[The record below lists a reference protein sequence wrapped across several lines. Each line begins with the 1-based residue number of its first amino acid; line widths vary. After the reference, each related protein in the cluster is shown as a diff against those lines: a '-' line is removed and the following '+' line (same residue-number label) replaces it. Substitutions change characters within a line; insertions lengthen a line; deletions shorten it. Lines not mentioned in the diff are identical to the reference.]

1 MKLKKVLC
9 GFLSLAV
16 IGISCL
22 ISPLEVSAVSEKAEV
37 IGSVNMAGDPD
48 FDSDS
53 IMNDEKSQWR
63 WLGYPESRMVMN
75 YGNSM
80 IARYDGKLS
89 LDIAMAV
96 KGFRTVNSVHQILMG
111 PKNGEAME
119 YTDLETAW
127 YPYKLTADAVYEEGK
142 LHMDEFFA
150 DKDTFIRMIEVSDA
164 ADAKLQMKSTIDGVT
179 KNGNDLL
186 VEQGDY
192 WFVCKILKLNEEGE
206 VIGQYEPQV
215 SEDKWSV
222 EITFDSDS
230 AKLAFSLTM
239 LPKNVDGNSAASV
252 QELADKTLAEGTN
265 LNLVLENVKQ
275 FWDETLGKVPA
286 PQNFGVEGNQKN
298 GDITSEDHRRA
309 FYAAWA
315 FRLQNIVEP
324 TPENG
329 YDYYQVT
336 LGMASAWNSGAASAP
351 NSCSWESMFD
361 IQQLSYIEPDIAWDA
376 MRGFI
381 YNIDENGILDG
392 ECLPSQKAHTVWVC
406 YLNMLNSYPEKEA
419 ELKEELEQLYP
430 HLHNY
435 LLWRAE
441 NPRWIHGDND
451 FPNEKDI
458 SFVTQ
463 WYSDVNYAIQI
474 AEVIGKDED
483 IAVYNEKKAELAE
496 NSRAWF
502 FDAYDPNQPDSLE
515 NRIQAFCF
523 INEDGTLEH
532 SWPGSSHDAQSRD
545 ALTYVYEAM
554 TVDFPKDLT
563 DKLVHSYLAYTAG
576 KEDEPLLGFESYKY
590 GDGCYTAYGL
600 QEREKQYPEL
610 EGKWVEYVDAV
621 LCNAIKN
628 TEFGEVIRIYEDT
641 TMMEGVQPSS
651 FSASAIIDYT
661 YMKNGLRLDMGIPVA
676 IGDPDVSKT
685 EETDV
690 TVKTMIG
697 VKPEL
702 PKTVTVEK
710 DGKELQALVVWSDMN
725 EEQYAAKGEFQVTGQ
740 IYGTD
745 LEVTGAVKVLS
756 GNEKTMMIIAAAGIL
771 VIIAAVIVVTVILR
785 KNKHAKN
792 EYFLK
797 E

>member
-1 MKLKKVLC
+1 MKLKRILG
-9 GFLSLAV
+9 GFLSAAV
-16 IGISCL
+16 IIISYL
-22 ISPLEVSAVSEKAEV
+22 APPLEISAAGEKADV
-37 IGSVNMAGDPD
+37 VGSVSMTGNPD

-53 IMNDEKSQWR
+53 IMNDETSQWR

-75 YGNSM
+75 YGSQM

-96 KGFRTVNSVHQILMG
+96 KGFRTINSAHQILMG
-111 PKNGEAME
+111 PRNGEAEE
-119 YTDLETAW
+119 YTELETAW

-164 ADAKLQMKSTIDGVT
+164 ADARLRMTSTIDGVT

-186 VEQGDY
+186 IEQGEY
-192 WFVCKILKLNEEGE
+192 WFACKILKLNEDGE
-206 VIGQYEPQV
+206 VTGQYEPQV
-215 SEDKWSV
+215 SEDRWSV

-239 LPKNVDGNSAASV
+239 LPKNVEDNSADSV
-252 QELADKTLAEGTN
+252 LELADKTIAEGTN
-265 LNLVLENVKQ
+265 LNTVLENTKQ
-275 FWDETLGKVPA
+275 LWDETLAKVPA
-286 PQNFGVEGNQKN
+286 PRNFGVEGNQKN
-298 GDITSEDHRRA
+298 GNISSEDHRRA
-309 FYAAWA
+309 FYAAWT
-315 FRLQNIVEP
+315 FLLQNIVEP

-336 LGMASAWNSGAASAP
+336 LGMPSAWNSGAASAP

-361 IQQLSYIEPDIAWDA
+361 IQQLSYIEPEIAWDA

-392 ECLPSQKAHTVWVC
+392 ECLPSQKAHTTWVC

-419 ELKEELEQLYP
+419 ELKEELKELYP

-441 NPRWIHGDND
+441 NPRWIHGAND

-463 WYSDVNYAIQI
+463 WYSDVDYAIKI
-474 AEVIGKDED
+474 AEIIGEEED
-483 IAVYNEKKAELAE
+483 IAVYNEKKEEMAE
-496 NSRAWF
+496 NSRVWF
-502 FDAYDPNQPDSLE
+502 FDEYDPDQPDSLE
-515 NRIQAFCF
+515 NRINAFCF

-532 SWPGSSHDAQSRD
+532 SWPGSSHDSQSRD

-554 TVDFPKDLT
+554 TVDFPKDMT
-563 DKLVHSYLAYTAG
+563 DKLVHSYLSYTDG

-610 EGKWVEYVDAV
+610 EGKWIEYVDAV

-628 TEFGEVIRIYEDT
+628 TEFGEVIRVYEDT
-641 TMMEGVQPSS
+641 TAIEGVKPSS

-676 IGDPDVSKT
+676 IGDPDIAKT
-685 EETDV
+685 KETDI
-690 TVKTMIG
+690 TVKTGIG

-702 PKTVTVEK
+702 PQTVTVEK
-710 DGKELQALVVWSDMN
+710 DGKELEALVLWPDID
-725 EEQYAAKGEFQVTGQ
+725 EKQYGAKGKFQVTGE

-745 LEVTGAVKVLS
+745 LEVTGTVKVLS
-756 GNEKTMMIIAAAGIL
+756 GNEKNMTFIVAAGIAAGITAGIA
-771 VIIAAVIVVTVILR
+771 IIGAAVI
-785 KNKHAKN
+785 
-792 EYFLK
+792 LK
-797 E
+797 KKKRENL

>member
-1 MKLKKVLC
+1 MRLKRVLC
-9 GFLSLAV
+9 GILSLAV
-16 IGISCL
+16 MGMSYL
-22 ISPLEVSAVSEKAEV
+22 TSPLEVSASGEKADV
-37 IGSVNMAGDPD
+37 VGSVNMAGNPD

-53 IMNDEKSQWR
+53 VMNDEGSQWR

-75 YGNSM
+75 YGSQM
-80 IARYDGKLS
+80 MARYDGKLS

-111 PKNGEAME
+111 PAAGQATE

-127 YPYKLTADAVYEEGK
+127 YPYRLTADAVYEEGK

-164 ADAKLQMKSTIDGVT
+164 ADARLQMKSAIDGVT
-179 KNGNDLL
+179 KHGNDLL

-192 WFVCKILKLNEEGE
+192 WFVCKILKLNKDGE
-206 VIGQYEPQV
+206 ITGQYEPQV
-215 SEDKWSV
+215 SEGKWSV

-239 LPKNVDGNSAASV
+239 LPKNVEENSADRAR
-252 QELADKTLAEGTN
+252 ELANKTLAEGTD
-265 LNLVLENVKQ
+265 LNAVLADTKQ
-275 FWDETLGKVPA
+275 FWDETLAKVPA
-286 PQNFGVEGNQKN
+286 PQNFGVEGNEKN
-298 GDITSEDHRRA
+298 GKIAGEDHRRA
-309 FYAAWA
+309 FYAAWT

-351 NSCSWESMFD
+351 NSCSWESMYD
-361 IQQLSYIEPDIAWDA
+361 IQQLSYIEPEIAWDA

-406 YLNMLNSYPEKEA
+406 YLNMLQNHPEKEA
-419 ELKEELEQLYP
+419 ELKEELEKLYP
-430 HLHNY
+430 HLQNY

-441 NPRWIHGDND
+441 NPRWIHGAND
-451 FPNEKDI
+451 YPNEKDL

-463 WYSDVNYAIQI
+463 WYSDVHYAIKI
-474 AEVIGKDED
+474 AEIIGKDED
-483 IAVYNEKKAELAE
+483 IAVYNRKKEEMAE
-496 NSRAWF
+496 NSRVWF
-502 FDAYDPNQPDSLE
+502 FDEYDPNQPDSLE
-515 NRIQAFCF
+515 NRIKAFCF

-563 DKLVHSYLAYTAG
+563 DKLVHSYLSYTAG

-600 QEREKQYPEL
+600 LEREKQYPEL
-610 EGKWVEYVDAV
+610 EGKWIEYVDAV

-628 TEFGEVIRIYEDT
+628 TEFGEVIRVYEDT
-641 TMMEGVQPSS
+641 TTVEGVQPSS

-676 IGDPDVSKT
+676 IGDPDIDKT

-690 TVKTMIG
+690 TVQTGIG

-710 DGKELQALVVWSDMN
+710 GGKELQALVSWPVIE
-725 EEQYAAKGEFQVTGQ
+725 EEQYSAKGKFQVTGQ

-745 LEVTGAVKVLS
+745 LEAACIVKVLS
-756 GNEKTMMIIAAAGIL
+756 GNEKNVMWIVAAGIAAGIA
-771 VIIAAVIVVTVILR
+771 VVGAAVILKR
-785 KNKHAKN
+785 KK
-792 EYFLK
+792 
-797 E
+797 